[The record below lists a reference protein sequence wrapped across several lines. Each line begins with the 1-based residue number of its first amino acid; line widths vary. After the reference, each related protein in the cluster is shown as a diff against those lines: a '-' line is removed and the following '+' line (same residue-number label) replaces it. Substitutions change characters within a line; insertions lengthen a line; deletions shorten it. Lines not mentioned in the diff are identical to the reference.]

1 MDTVNFSNIVIP
13 ENYLDYL
20 RDPNGSIKEH
30 PPSSDISR
38 AQDRHYIGLDCKK
51 YGSTCSG
58 AFWYPPGGFQD
69 WHTNS
74 DNPGKRLYVSWSETG
89 DSGMRWFRDG
99 RVVDDPDKQ
108 GWNVR
113 LFEVPCWHM
122 VYANCWRF
130 SCGWKV

>member
-1 MDTVNFSNIVIP
+1 MDSVNFSHIAIP
-13 ENYLDYL
+13 ENYPDYL
-20 RDPNGSIKEH
+20 QVTLGSIKEH

-38 AQDRHYIGLDCKK
+38 ATNHHYVALDCRQ
-51 YGSTCSG
+51 YGDTCSG

-89 DSGMRWFRDG
+89 DSGMRWHRDG
-99 RVVDDPDKQ
+99 EVVDDPDQ
-108 GWNVR
+108 PGWNVR
-113 LFEVPCWHM
+113 IFSTPQWHM

-130 SCGWKV
+130 SVGWKI